1 MPIRRARCGRCQAK
15 SADNTGCLIEHFGN
29 ADAVPQLPERCL
41 SRKAGIVRC
50 CLEKEIGREESDVI
64 YLSEFY
70 FPSQNSEA
78 NYLAK
83 SPRAKMT
90 CYDSFY
96 PFGLFAGRGLK
107 ALDLADVTILYG
119 GNGSGKTTALNV
131 MADALRL
138 QRGAQYNRS
147 DFFPDYVSLCQFHTL
162 HAIPAGSLILTSDD
176 VFDYML
182 DVRAI
187 NDNIDTR
194 RGSLFDEYTEAR
206 TAKFQMHSI
215 EDYDRLKQVSAARRY
230 SKSQVA
236 RKTLSPNIRT
246 HSNGESAFL
255 MFQEKLRG
263 DALYL
268 LDEPENSLS
277 AARQIALADFLAD
290 SARFYGCQFVLATHS
305 PFLLAIP
312 GARIYDLDSDPVR
325 IRRWT
330 ELESVRDT
338 FEFFQQHKEEF

>member
-1 MPIRRARCGRCQAK
+1 M
-15 SADNTGCLIEHFGN
+15 
-29 ADAVPQLPERCL
+29 
-41 SRKAGIVRC
+41 
-50 CLEKEIGREESDVI
+50 
-64 YLSEFY
+64 
-70 FPSQNSEA
+70 
-78 NYLAK
+78 
-83 SPRAKMT
+83 
-90 CYDSFY
+90 
-96 PFGLFAGRGLK
+96 K

-162 HAIPAGSLILTSDD
+162 HAIPASSLILTSDD

-206 TAKFQMHSI
+206 TAKFQMHSM

-236 RKTLSPNIRT
+236 RENFVSQHPHPLQRRKRP
-246 HSNGESAFL
+246 FL
-255 MFQEKLRG
+255 MFQEKLRRG
-263 DALYL
+263 CPFICWMNRKTAF
-268 LDEPENSLS
+268 PPCGRSLW
-277 AARQIALADFLAD
+277 RNFLAD

-312 GARIYDLDSDPVR
+312 GARIYDLDSDPGAHPPLDR
-325 IRRWT
+325 TGKRAGY
-330 ELESVRDT
+330 L
-338 FEFFQQHKEEF
+338 

>member
-1 MPIRRARCGRCQAK
+1 
-15 SADNTGCLIEHFGN
+15 
-29 ADAVPQLPERCL
+29 
-41 SRKAGIVRC
+41 
-50 CLEKEIGREESDVI
+50 
-64 YLSEFY
+64 
-70 FPSQNSEA
+70 
-78 NYLAK
+78 
-83 SPRAKMT
+83 MT

-194 RGSLFDEYTEAR
+194 RGSLFDE
-206 TAKFQMHSI
+206 
-215 EDYDRLKQVSAARRY
+215 
-230 SKSQVA
+230 
-236 RKTLSPNIRT
+236 
-246 HSNGESAFL
+246 
-255 MFQEKLRG
+255 
-263 DALYL
+263 
-268 LDEPENSLS
+268 
-277 AARQIALADFLAD
+277 
-290 SARFYGCQFVLATHS
+290 
-305 PFLLAIP
+305 
-312 GARIYDLDSDPVR
+312 
-325 IRRWT
+325 
-330 ELESVRDT
+330 
-338 FEFFQQHKEEF
+338 

>member
-1 MPIRRARCGRCQAK
+1 M
-15 SADNTGCLIEHFGN
+15 
-29 ADAVPQLPERCL
+29 
-41 SRKAGIVRC
+41 
-50 CLEKEIGREESDVI
+50 I

-78 NYLAK
+78 NYLAE

-176 VFDYML
+176 
-182 DVRAI
+182 
-187 NDNIDTR
+187 NIDTR

-206 TAKFQMHSI
+206 TAKFQMHSM

-305 PFLLAIP
+305 PILTACP
-312 GARIYDLDSDPVR
+312 GAAIYEIDEGRLTPTDYEHLS
-325 IRRWT
+325 
-330 ELESVRDT
+330 SVQ
-338 FEFFQQHKEEF
+338 FLSHFLKAHAHLLGAE

>member
-1 MPIRRARCGRCQAK
+1 M
-15 SADNTGCLIEHFGN
+15 
-29 ADAVPQLPERCL
+29 
-41 SRKAGIVRC
+41 
-50 CLEKEIGREESDVI
+50 
-64 YLSEFY
+64 
-70 FPSQNSEA
+70 
-78 NYLAK
+78 
-83 SPRAKMT
+83 
-90 CYDSFY
+90 
-96 PFGLFAGRGLK
+96 
-107 ALDLADVTILYG
+107 
-119 GNGSGKTTALNV
+119 
-131 MADALRL
+131 
-138 QRGAQYNRS
+138 
-147 DFFPDYVSLCQFHTL
+147 
-162 HAIPAGSLILTSDD
+162 
-176 VFDYML
+176 
-182 DVRAI
+182 
-187 NDNIDTR
+187 
-194 RGSLFDEYTEAR
+194 
-206 TAKFQMHSI
+206 

-236 RKTLSPNIRT
+236 RKILSPNIRT

-325 IRRWT
+325 TRRWT

>member
-1 MPIRRARCGRCQAK
+1 M
-15 SADNTGCLIEHFGN
+15 
-29 ADAVPQLPERCL
+29 
-41 SRKAGIVRC
+41 
-50 CLEKEIGREESDVI
+50 I

-78 NYLAK
+78 NYLAE

-206 TAKFQMHSI
+206 TAKFQMHSM

-230 SKSQVA
+230 SQSQRGTALFQISGGAQNVVSQHPHPLQRRKRLFDVPGKTA
-236 RKTLSPNIRT
+236 RGCPLSV
-246 HSNGESAFL
+246 G
-255 MFQEKLRG
+255 
-263 DALYL
+263 
-268 LDEPENSLS
+268 
-277 AARQIALADFLAD
+277 
-290 SARFYGCQFVLATHS
+290 
-305 PFLLAIP
+305 
-312 GARIYDLDSDPVR
+312 
-325 IRRWT
+325 
-330 ELESVRDT
+330 
-338 FEFFQQHKEEF
+338 

>member
-1 MPIRRARCGRCQAK
+1 M
-15 SADNTGCLIEHFGN
+15 
-29 ADAVPQLPERCL
+29 
-41 SRKAGIVRC
+41 
-50 CLEKEIGREESDVI
+50 I

-78 NYLAK
+78 NYLAE

-206 TAKFQMHSI
+206 TAKFQMHSM

-236 RKTLSPNIRT
+236 RKTLSSNIRT

-268 LDEPENSLS
+268 LDEPDFPPRGRSLWRIFWQIRPGFT
-277 AARQIALADFLAD
+277 AASL
-290 SARFYGCQFVLATHS
+290 CW
-305 PFLLAIP
+305 PP
-312 GARIYDLDSDPVR
+312 
-325 IRRWT
+325 IRRFCWQSPVPAFMIWT
-330 ELESVRDT
+330 VTRCAPAAGPSWKACGIPLSFSNSTRRSFDGKT
-338 FEFFQQHKEEF
+338 PILSRGDLCQL

>member
-1 MPIRRARCGRCQAK
+1 M
-15 SADNTGCLIEHFGN
+15 
-29 ADAVPQLPERCL
+29 
-41 SRKAGIVRC
+41 
-50 CLEKEIGREESDVI
+50 I

-70 FPSQNSEA
+70 FPGENAEA
-78 NYLAK
+78 NYIAYAARPK
-83 SPRAKMT
+83 FT
-90 CYDSFY
+90 CYDSYY
-96 PFGLFAGRGLK
+96 PFGMFPARGLK
-107 ALDLADVTILYG
+107 TLDLADITILYG

-131 MADALRL
+131 VADTLRL
-138 QRGAQYNRS
+138 RRGAQYNRN
-147 DFFPDYVSLCQFHTL
+147 DFFADYVALCQYHTL
-162 HAIPAGSLILTSDD
+162 HSIPAGSLILTSDD

-194 RGSLFDEYTEAR
+194 RGQLFAEYTEAR
-206 TAKFQMHSI
+206 SAKFQMHSMD
-215 EDYDRLKQVSAARRY
+215 DYDRLKQVSAARRY
-230 SKSQVA
+230 SKSQMA

-277 AARQIALADFLAD
+277 AARQIELADFLAD
-290 SARFYGCQFVLATHS
+290 SARFYNCQFVLATHS

-312 GARIYDLDSDPVR
+312 GARIYDLDSDPVCT
-325 IRRWT
+325 RRWT

-338 FEFFQQHKEEF
+338 FAFFEQHKEEF